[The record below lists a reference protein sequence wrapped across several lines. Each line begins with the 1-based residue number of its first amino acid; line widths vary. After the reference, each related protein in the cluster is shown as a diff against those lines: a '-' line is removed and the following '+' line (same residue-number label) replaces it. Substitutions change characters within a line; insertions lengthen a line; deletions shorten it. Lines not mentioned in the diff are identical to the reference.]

1 MQTFE
6 VTIATAAVQNGKEV
20 MRSTRRELSFPQNA
34 DEITMR
40 QWTDFQLKKN
50 DAPDWFKEME
60 RADQTKREAMMKVWD
75 EERWGEFFYVLADLL
90 SCVVDAKAAELLRM
104 FPPIADGKTA
114 LATLYL
120 NLDATINGYQPKE
133 RNTFEWNGYT
143 YVWPQKL
150 VDNMGHEWWG
160 QELTTAEAIE
170 ALQIEHVY
178 SAKDKNG
185 EFILADRKY
194 HVDVALV
201 AVLSHRVLNDGVI
214 EQVPLEYNARRKF
227 VERRIE
233 EFSKAPM
240 SVCLDMAFFLRTSK
254 LRLASILISRMPST
268 RSSTPSR
275 KRRNSKTRTKNGAS
289 GDGT

>member
-1 MQTFE
+1 MQIFE

-20 MRSTRRELSFPQNA
+20 MRSARRELSFPQNA

-60 RADQTKREAMMKVWD
+60 RADQPKREAMMKVWD

-90 SCVVDAKAAELLRM
+90 SCVVDAKAAELLKA

-201 AVLSHRVLNDGVI
+201 AVLSHRVLKDGDI

-254 LRLASILISRMPST
+254 LRSASILISRMPST

-275 KRRNSKTRTKNGAS
+275 KRRNSKTRTKSGAS

>member
-1 MQTFE
+1 MKVFE
-6 VTIATAAVQNGKEV
+6 VTIATAAVENGKEV
-20 MRSTRRELSFPQNA
+20 MRSARRELSFPQSA

-40 QWTDFQLKKN
+40 QWTDFQLRKN
-50 DAPDWFKEME
+50 DAPDWFRELE
-60 RADQTKREAMMKVWD
+60 RSDQAKRETLMKAWD
-75 EERWGEFFYVLADLL
+75 EEHWGEFFYTLAELL
-90 SCVVDAKAAELLRM
+90 SCVVDAKAAELLKM

-120 NLDATINGYQPKE
+120 SLDATINGYQPKE
-133 RNTFEWNGYT
+133 RQTFEWKGHT
-143 YVWPQKL
+143 YIWPQKL

-160 QELTTAEAIE
+160 QELNSAEAIE

-194 HVDVALV
+194 HVDRALL
-201 AVLSHRVLNDGVI
+201 AVLSHRILKDDSI

-227 VERRIE
+227 LERRME
-233 EFSKAPM
+233 EFANAPM

-254 LRLASILISRMPST
+254 VRLAVTHISRMRST
-268 RSSTPSR
+268 RTSTTSPKPAR
-275 KRRNSKTRTKNGAS
+275 SKTRTKNGAS
-289 GDGT
+289 GAGT

>member
-1 MQTFE
+1 MQVFE
-6 VTIATAAVQNGKEV
+6 VTLATAAVENGKQV
-20 MRSTRRELSFPQNA
+20 MRSARRKLSFPSSA

-60 RADQTKREAMMKVWD
+60 RADQSKREAMMKAWD
-75 EERWGEFFYVLADLL
+75 EETWGEFFYVLADLL
-90 SCVVDAKAAELLRM
+90 SCVVDAKAADLLKM

-133 RNTFEWNGYT
+133 RQTFEWNGHT

-160 QELTTAEAIE
+160 QELSSAEAIE

-185 EFILADRKY
+185 EYILADRKY
-194 HVDVALV
+194 HVDTALV
-201 AVLSHRVLNDGVI
+201 AVLSHRVLEDGAI

-227 VERRIE
+227 VEKRIE

-254 LRLASILISRMPST
+254 LRLASTLISRMRSIP
-268 RSSTPSR
+268 SSTPSR
-275 KRRNSKTRTKNGAS
+275 KPRNSKTRTKNGAS
-289 GDGT
+289 GDGI